1 MAIIRRD
8 DLVPVFDPE
17 SPDDA
22 IILKEG
28 MTVGLAGQT
37 KANILNKTGIVY
49 KDKTGKGGGTEV
61 FYSDIEGTR
70 YYWDAQGTCL
80 NIQDSDYNAVVV
92 NSNISN
98 TSAENAQV
106 VDPTTGEATNNTAS
120 VKNLNA
126 RDSFAISALASL
138 IEKHPEP
145 INTDLGTINLLT
157 KRAYEYATAM
167 MVASAQ
173 LRAQDVEDAPS
184 DDYVDIDVN
193 SLTNVSDKLLNN
205 IAFALSY
212 LNENG
217 VKVKNP
223 KNNNVKDPLAIEGEV
238 EGGSGGGGGTSE
250 VEVTFNIDELKDALV
265 NNLDYTTLNNTAA
278 LGYILGFYKNSSD
291 KYIPT
296 VNSLLEL
303 RQNIELNIKN
313 NNNSLLH
320 WLTKHTISNTDIII
334 ENINNFLSAYGADI
348 STAMRASL
356 KSIWRAEF
364 KVAIKKTLDA
374 LHTENPSIA
383 VTNTKTTIDGLNVNA
398 DSNWQ

>member
-92 NSNISN
+92 NSEISN
-98 TSAENAQV
+98 ASAENAQV
-106 VDPTTGEATNNTAS
+106 INPATGEATNNTAS

-173 LRAQDVEDAPS
+173 LRAQDIEDAPT
-184 DDYVDIDVN
+184 DDYVDVDVN

-205 IAFALSY
+205 IAFALSA

-223 KNNNVKDPLAIEGEV
+223 KNNNVKDPLAIEG
-238 EGGSGGGGGTSE
+238 GGGGGGGTSE

-313 NNNSLLH
+313 NSNALLH
-320 WLTKHTISNTDIII
+320 WLTVYGPYNVVIESISD
-334 ENINNFLSAYGADI
+334 FLTAYKSDFISA
-348 STAMRASL
+348 L
-356 KSIWRAEF
+356 KTSWRAE
-364 KVAIKKTLDA
+364 IK
-374 LHTENPSIA
+374 
-383 VTNTKTTIDGLNVNA
+383 TIILEVLNSLEYNASLNVSVTRNNINA
-398 DSNWQ
+398 KDVDTDSDWQ

>member
-173 LRAQDVEDAPS
+173 LRAQDIEDAPT
-184 DDYVDIDVN
+184 DDYVDVDVN

-205 IAFALSY
+205 IAFALSA

-223 KNNNVKDPLAIEGEV
+223 KNNNVKDPLAIEG
-238 EGGSGGGGGTSE
+238 GGGGGGGTSE

-265 NNLDYTTLNNTAA
+265 NNLDYTTLNNTAT

-313 NNNSLLH
+313 NSNALLH
-320 WLTKHTISNTDIII
+320 WLTVYGPYNVVIESISD
-334 ENINNFLSAYGADI
+334 FLTAYKSDFI
-348 STAMRASL
+348 TAL
-356 KSIWRAEF
+356 KTSWRAE
-364 KVAIKKTLDA
+364 IK
-374 LHTENPSIA
+374 
-383 VTNTKTTIDGLNVNA
+383 TIILEVLNSLEYNASLNVSVTRNNINA
-398 DSNWQ
+398 KDVNTDSDWQ

>member
-173 LRAQDVEDAPS
+173 LRAQDEESSQSDAH
-184 DDYVDIDVN
+184 VDIDIN
-193 SLTNVSDKLLNN
+193 SLNNVSDKLLNN
-205 IAFALSY
+205 IAVALEGINSA
-212 LNENG
+212 G

-223 KNNNVKDPLAIEGEV
+223 VNATNNTKDPLAIEGG
-238 EGGSGGGGGTSE
+238 GGSGGGTSE
-250 VEVTFNIDELKDALV
+250 VDVTFNIDELKDALV